1 MVRRWALTLRF
12 LDPAGFFGSAVTHP
26 LPFALM
32 GLALSPANAWGLG
45 MASVALLSRLA
56 LQIQADRVIGM
67 TRATWQLGPL
77 RDLLSFAVFIASHFT
92 DAVTWRGQRFRVRR
106 DGTLIPAK
114 DLAS

>member
-1 MVRRWALTLRF
+1 
-12 LDPAGFFGSAVTHP
+12 
-26 LPFALM
+26 
-32 GLALSPANAWGLG
+32 
-45 MASVALLSRLA
+45 
-56 LQIQADRVIGM
+56 M
-67 TRATWQLGPL
+67 TRPTWQLGPL